1 MVTRVL
7 LHLERTFLVH
17 PPEYLSA
24 CKIWRRLNIFISQD
38 VWFIQ
43 RLFLALYTSL
53 WKILTDFMSNNSPIP
68 ATQTQVHSWGF
79 LCLPMKDKYLKKTN
93 RKIWIILPLS
103 FTSKSTKYREI
114 FFITQSNC
122 LYQHLVFANYAV
134 ITQLA
139 RLIANLRRAK
149 IQSFF
154 SCYNPS
160 LSFDE
165 IMFS

>member
-1 MVTRVL
+1 MKLSPRPRTSSRCHHGYKSSVTFRKGI
-7 LHLERTFLVH
+7 FSAS
-17 PPEYLSA
+17 PEYLSA
-24 CKIWRRLNIFISQD
+24 CKIGRRLNIFISQD

-103 FTSKSTKYREI
+103 VTSKSTKYREI
-114 FFITQSNC
+114 FFYHAIKLFISTFGFCKLCCNNSTGPPYC
-122 LYQHLVFANYAV
+122 
-134 ITQLA
+134 
-139 RLIANLRRAK
+139 
-149 IQSFF
+149 
-154 SCYNPS
+154 
-160 LSFDE
+160 
-165 IMFS
+165 